1 MAAIEAI
8 TKGSL
13 GAGQA
18 TGKPNAA
25 PVTGF
30 GLLFAVSSETPAT
43 TEGPAFASGQTLPT
57 TEHLVTEVDAMLGEG
72 VDPLVQAQPD
82 PEWSFASIAADAETG
97 NDLMVGLEEITGVT
111 MPSPL
116 PGAEADAALVALG
129 MTPSLPLDSEDAE
142 QDVVLLDEVDD
153 PDPTLVL
160 AAPFAALL
168 PDPALAQ
175 LNTETNPKDAPL
187 QSLDFEPSLSL
198 QNPKSAPNDLDQVFA
213 PAGPNVNAQADTKAG
228 VLQSLVHEASATLQ
242 GVEGPSASLLE
253 PSVATFEGESQG
265 KAGPASAL
273 PRAVSSSPLDPMT
286 TDGLPVEPSPV
297 SDIPQGHD
305 ASLLSPSTQPV
316 KTTVARMT
324 INPTAISPSAPFAA
338 TEPVVA
344 LEEPVKVR
352 MSPDTSQIAAEKVDP
367 FASGSK
373 TQPVSGTSAPNLAT
387 ILPENVSEL
396 PTPSAAGPMMAQL
409 RQTLDTRDAAWRERL
424 VTQVIGDA
432 RDGAQSVKITLR
444 PKSLGDIQLNI
455 EISRSETTV
464 RIITETASAARLLL
478 ANEDLLSHLMDQSG
492 VRLTSM
498 TAQAAA
504 PTGWLGQANGQS
516 TSQNSGGQSGR
527 DGAGGRKDRA
537 RGAEAARAE
546 PAATLKLGDSSQL
559 SINLMA

>member
-8 TKGSL
+8 TKGNL

-18 TGKPNAA
+18 TGKPNAV

-30 GLLFAVSSETPAT
+30 GLLFAVSSETPAPA
-43 TEGPAFASGQTLPT
+43 EGPAFASGQALPT
-57 TEHLVTEVDAMLGEG
+57 TEPPVTEVDAMLGEG

-142 QDVVLLDEVDD
+142 KDLVLLDEVDD

-168 PDPALAQ
+168 PDPALSQ

-228 VLQSLVHEASATLQ
+228 ALE

-253 PSVATFEGESQG
+253 QSPATFEGESQG
-265 KAGPASAL
+265 KAGLASAL

-297 SDIPQGHD
+297 SDGPQGHD
-305 ASLLSPSTQPV
+305 GSLLSPSAPPV

-344 LEEPVKVR
+344 LEEPVKAR
-352 MSPDTSQIAAEKVDP
+352 MSPDTSQITAEKVDP

-373 TQPVSGTSAPNLAT
+373 TQPTSGNSAPNLAT

-504 PTGWLGQANGQS
+504 LTGWLGQANGQS

>member
-30 GLLFAVSSETPAT
+30 GLLFAVSSETPAPA
-43 TEGPAFASGQTLPT
+43 EGPAFASGQALPT
-57 TEHLVTEVDAMLGEG
+57 TEPPVTEVDAMLGEG

-97 NDLMVGLEEITGVT
+97 SDLMVGLEEITGVT

-142 QDVVLLDEVDD
+142 KDLVLLDEVDD

-168 PDPALAQ
+168 PDPALSQ
-175 LNTETNPKDAPL
+175 LNTETNPKDASL
-187 QSLDFEPSLSL
+187 QSLDFEPSLPL
-198 QNPKSAPNDLDQVFA
+198 QNPESAPNDLDQILA
-213 PAGPNVNAQADTKAG
+213 PAGPNVNAQADTKPGA
-228 VLQSLVHEASATLQ
+228 LE

-253 PSVATFEGESQG
+253 QSPATFEGESQG
-265 KAGPASAL
+265 KAGLASAL

-286 TDGLPVEPSPV
+286 TDGLPLEPSPV
-297 SDIPQGHD
+297 SDGPQGHD
-305 ASLLSPSTQPV
+305 GSLLSPSAPPV

-344 LEEPVKVR
+344 LEEPVKAR
-352 MSPDTSQIAAEKVDP
+352 MSPDTSQITAEKVDP

-373 TQPVSGTSAPNLAT
+373 TQPTSGNSAPNLAT

-504 PTGWLGQANGQS
+504 LTGWLGQANGQS

>member
-8 TKGSL
+8 TKGNL

-18 TGKPNAA
+18 TGKPNAV

-30 GLLFAVSSETPAT
+30 GLLFAVSSETPAPA
-43 TEGPAFASGQTLPT
+43 EGPAFASGQALPT
-57 TEHLVTEVDAMLGEG
+57 TEPPVTEVDAMLGEG
-72 VDPLVQAQPD
+72 VDPLVQAEPD

-142 QDVVLLDEVDD
+142 KDLVLLDEVDD

-168 PDPALAQ
+168 PDPALSQ
-175 LNTETNPKDAPL
+175 LNTETNPKDASL
-187 QSLDFEPSLSL
+187 QSLDFEPSLPL
-198 QNPKSAPNDLDQVFA
+198 QNPESAPNDLDQILA
-213 PAGPNVNAQADTKAG
+213 PAGPKVNAQADTKAG
-228 VLQSLVHEASATLQ
+228 ALE

-253 PSVATFEGESQG
+253 QSPATFEGESQG
-265 KAGPASAL
+265 KAGLASAL

-286 TDGLPVEPSPV
+286 TDGLPLEPSPV
-297 SDIPQGHD
+297 SDGPQGHD
-305 ASLLSPSTQPV
+305 GSLLSPSAPPV

-344 LEEPVKVR
+344 LEEPVKAR
-352 MSPDTSQIAAEKVDP
+352 MSPDTSQITAEKVDP

-373 TQPVSGTSAPNLAT
+373 TQPTSGNSAPNLAT

>member
-8 TKGSL
+8 TKGNL

-18 TGKPNAA
+18 TGKPNAV

-30 GLLFAVSSETPAT
+30 GLLFAVSSETPAPA
-43 TEGPAFASGQTLPT
+43 EGPAFASGQALPT
-57 TEHLVTEVDAMLGEG
+57 TEPPVTEVDAMLGEG
-72 VDPLVQAQPD
+72 VDPLVQAEPD

-142 QDVVLLDEVDD
+142 KDLVLLDEVDD

-168 PDPALAQ
+168 PDPALSQ
-175 LNTETNPKDAPL
+175 LNTETNPKDASL
-187 QSLDFEPSLSL
+187 QSLDFEPSLPL
-198 QNPKSAPNDLDQVFA
+198 QNPESAPNDLDQILA
-213 PAGPNVNAQADTKAG
+213 PAGPNVNAQADTKPGA
-228 VLQSLVHEASATLQ
+228 LE

-253 PSVATFEGESQG
+253 QSPATFEGESQG
-265 KAGPASAL
+265 KAGLASAL

-286 TDGLPVEPSPV
+286 TDGLPLEPSPV
-297 SDIPQGHD
+297 SDGPQGHD
-305 ASLLSPSTQPV
+305 GSLLSPSAPPV

-344 LEEPVKVR
+344 LEEPVKAR
-352 MSPDTSQIAAEKVDP
+352 MSPDTSQITAEKVDP

-373 TQPVSGTSAPNLAT
+373 TQPTSGNSAPNLAT

-504 PTGWLGQANGQS
+504 LTGWLGQANGQS

>member
-1 MAAIEAI
+1 
-8 TKGSL
+8 L

-18 TGKPNAA
+18 TGKPNAV

-30 GLLFAVSSETPAT
+30 GLLFAVSSETPAPA
-43 TEGPAFASGQTLPT
+43 EGPAFASGQALPT
-57 TEHLVTEVDAMLGEG
+57 TEPPVTEVDAMLGEG

-97 NDLMVGLEEITGVT
+97 SDLMVGLEEITGVT

-142 QDVVLLDEVDD
+142 KDLVLLDEVDD

-168 PDPALAQ
+168 PDPALSQ
-175 LNTETNPKDAPL
+175 LNTETNPKDASL
-187 QSLDFEPSLSL
+187 QSLDFEPSLPL
-198 QNPKSAPNDLDQVFA
+198 QNPESAPNDLDQILA

-228 VLQSLVHEASATLQ
+228 ALE

-253 PSVATFEGESQG
+253 QSPATFEGESQG
-265 KAGPASAL
+265 KAGLASAL

-286 TDGLPVEPSPV
+286 TDGLPLEPSPV
-297 SDIPQGHD
+297 SDGPQGHD
-305 ASLLSPSTQPV
+305 GSLLSPSAPPV

-344 LEEPVKVR
+344 LEEPVKAR
-352 MSPDTSQIAAEKVDP
+352 MSPDTSQITAEKVDP

-373 TQPVSGTSAPNLAT
+373 TQPTSGNSAPNLAT

-504 PTGWLGQANGQS
+504 LTGWLGQANGQS